1 MAGDIEAHEYRL
13 GSPAASIVG
22 MTQQLLERTDLDPE
36 VVTRLH
42 AIRDLAL
49 GIVRESQPEARDAP

>member
-1 MAGDIEAHEYRL
+1 MPPDDIEAHEYRL
-13 GSPAASIVG
+13 GSPAASIIG

-36 VVTRLH
+36 VVTRLR

-49 GIVRESQPEARDAP
+49 DIVRESQRESRPT